1 MGNLLHSFKVKNYFS
16 NKDHVPDNSK
26 CFLVYKFTSASCS
39 SSYIGETCHHFK
51 SSIEEH
57 FKKDVN
63 SHNFKDLHPTT
74 TFFDSYNSLF
84 LKIVDKGNS
93 KFDFK
98 EALHISWRKPNLN
111 AQQNLLALQL
121 SLQLAS
127 PLCSFVF
134 LFFVFLFHLLFSLS
148 LTLIITIIYRLNYSL
163 LLLHLIT
170 THLVSHLSLSSIIF
184 IISYTNYR
192 HLLLS

>member
-1 MGNLLHSFKVKNYFS
+1 M
-16 NKDHVPDNSK
+16 
-26 CFLVYKFTSASCS
+26 YKFTCASCS
-39 SSYIGETCHHFK
+39 SSHIGETCHHFK
-51 SSIEEH
+51 SRIEEH
-57 FKKDVN
+57 FKKDN
-63 SHNFKDLHPTT
+63 KSHNFKDLHSTT
-74 TFFDSYNSLF
+74 SFFDSYNSLF
-84 LKIVDKGNS
+84 LKIVDKANS

-98 EALHISWRKPNLN
+98 EALHINWRKPNLN

-121 SLQLAS
+121 SLHLAL

-134 LFFVFLFHLLFSLS
+134 LFVVLLFHLLFSLS
-148 LTLIITIIYRLNYSL
+148 LTLVISIVYRLNYNL